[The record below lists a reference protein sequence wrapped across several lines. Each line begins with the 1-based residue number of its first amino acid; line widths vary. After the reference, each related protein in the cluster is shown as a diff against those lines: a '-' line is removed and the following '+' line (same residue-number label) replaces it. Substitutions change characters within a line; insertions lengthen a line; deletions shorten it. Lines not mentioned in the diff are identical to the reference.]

1 MSLLTFNNAIS
12 FVLSP
17 FSTSPLLLPRDKALE
32 ILVVDSRVIRSNFR
46 ILAYINSPLK
56 STSGF
61 IMENALVYKNFDDE
75 IVVLDNTPRVVF
87 TSVNDDESVFL
98 TRITWSKEKGPLID
112 LSNNAL
118 EINEEYFAVIYFVLE

>member
-1 MSLLTFNNAIS
+1 
-12 FVLSP
+12 
-17 FSTSPLLLPRDKALE
+17 
-32 ILVVDSRVIRSNFR
+32 
-46 ILAYINSPLK
+46 
-56 STSGF
+56 
-61 IMENALVYKNFDDE
+61 MENALVYKNFDDE